1 MMIRIHWK
9 LTMMLIPGVFTVFA
23 FHEKEGQ
30 GVTFSL
36 SHFPYL
42 EVTFS
47 LSLDRTIGYAI
58 INTRKQGTSTC
69 PVRTE
74 EGKIGCSGK

>member
-23 FHEKEGQ
+23 FHEKQGQ

-36 SHFPYL
+36 SHFPP
-42 EVTFS
+42 FRG
-47 LSLDRTIGYAI
+47 DIF
-58 INTRKQGTSTC
+58 
-69 PVRTE
+69 PV
-74 EGKIGCSGK
+74 S